1 LTYTLWLL
9 DLPVS
14 DIDALHA
21 RLRFPLGTLK
31 TIRAATELRADLPAL
46 SAGKASQ
53 WADRLEGVQSLA
65 IYAVYLVSGEKA
77 LQLYATRWQ
86 DIHPKTTGDD
96 LKARGLHPGPAFQ
109 RILHS
114 LRSAWLDGDVTSPEA
129 EQELLDKLINEEK
142 SGGNL

>member
-1 LTYTLWLL
+1 
-9 DLPVS
+9 
-14 DIDALHA
+14 LHA

-31 TIRAATELRADLPAL
+31 TIRAAAELRANLPAL

-53 WADRLEGVQSLA
+53 WADRLGGVPSLA

-86 DIHPKTTGDD
+86 NIHPQITGDA
-96 LKARGLHPGPAFQ
+96 LKARGMAPGPAFQ
-109 RILHS
+109 RILHA

-129 EQELLDKLINEEK
+129 EQALVEKLIKEETGQ
-142 SGGNL
+142 STRNPLY